1 MSAGNKTLEDLL
13 APISERLGHSQPP
26 ASVRK
31 ADVAALAPARCTD
44 GLGHDELVEMF
55 VDEAEK
61 IRIDVHRCHEGEVA
75 DVIAA
80 IVANAADETHSGEVV
95 YADDPR
101 MITLGI
107 TAALK
112 ETPQAK
118 KLTRWDA
125 EQGRDALVAAADAAQ
140 FGITFATGAIAETG
154 TIVQPI
160 TPQCGRSVSLLPLV
174 HIAVVEAST
183 VVPTMLDAMQDLEK
197 RSGEHGKD
205 LPSQVC
211 LISGPSVTS
220 DIELVRVEGVHG
232 PMFVHYV
239 LVG

>member
-1 MSAGNKTLEDLL
+1 M
-13 APISERLGHSQPP
+13 
-26 ASVRK
+26 
-31 ADVAALAPARCTD
+31 
-44 GLGHDELVEMF
+44 
-55 VDEAEK
+55 
-61 IRIDVHRCHEGEVA
+61 
-75 DVIAA
+75 
-80 IVANAADETHSGEVV
+80 
-95 YADDPR
+95 
-101 MITLGI
+101 
-107 TAALK
+107 
-112 ETPQAK
+112 
-118 KLTRWDA
+118 
-125 EQGRDALVAAADAAQ
+125 
-140 FGITFATGAIAETG
+140 
-154 TIVQPI
+154 QPI

-211 LISGPSVTS
+211 LVSGPSVTS